1 MAIIGNISYRKEGC
15 HRFGKRKGSFTVQGA
30 GGVHSIKESGVRNFN
45 PQFKLNLLKVSPLE
59 APKTRLLKI
68 ARIMTQA
75 NLFLT

>member
-1 MAIIGNISYRKEGC
+1 MAIIGNVSYRKEGC
-15 HRFGKRKGSFTVQGA
+15 HRFGKRKGSFTIQGA
-30 GGVHSIKESGVRNFN
+30 GGIHSIKESGVRILS
-45 PQFKLNLLKVSPLE
+45 QFKLNLLKVSPLE

>member
-1 MAIIGNISYRKEGC
+1 MAIVGNISYREEGC
-15 HRFGKRKGSFTVQGA
+15 HRFGKRKGSFTIQGA
-30 GGVHSIKESGVRNFN
+30 GGIHSIKESGVRNFN

-68 ARIMTQA
+68 ARIMAQP